1 MAKRQVVVETKEW
14 WSSKVLW
21 LNAIG
26 FVLGVLSLTEFM
38 MIIPQSWGPYIA
50 AVVAILNFALRYF
63 TTAPIGVGAEQLT
76 KRT

>member
-63 TTAPIGVGAEQLT
+63 TVSPIGVGAEGVA
-76 KRT
+76 KS